1 MALPQGF
8 VLEEQPTQGMSL
20 PAGFQLE
27 TETPVV
33 ETQTKSQ
40 SGLSKLLQSAISLG
54 RSTASLADVT
64 VGGVLPAAAQMVSYP
79 LARLGRSPE
88 EAQSATQRI
97 VSAIDK
103 PFGKLA
109 GVTETPEYQ
118 QEAGRQLMD
127 YIGQNFQKGA
137 KYISEKTGLPVSD
150 VESYM
155 GSLSLAAPAVAKPA
169 LRVAQEAITPAM
181 EQAVIGA
188 KMPFEP
194 MLQAKRE
201 RMSAE
206 DYARGPQIDAAA
218 EAQRLGIALSPENIQ
233 PTFGPKTLSAIA
245 GQRGTDAIA
254 NANKNQIR
262 KVALNELGLPE
273 TTQLDSKTPFN
284 DARIKVSE
292 PYSQVRKLPTMT
304 ADETLIESLNKLRP
318 DEALIGSEK
327 YAKSTNAIIDDAVKK
342 TSNGLTGAEVLKNVQ
357 TLRQRAQKTYNNKN
371 ADLASLDIADTNLAI
386 ANVLESMIE
395 SNIFNPKLLSQFRE
409 ARQKM
414 AKTYAYEAA
423 TDFNTGMIDVNKL
436 SRVTAKDNVM
446 TGDIAALGKIAGNFP
461 EAFTTK
467 ATESVLSAPRI
478 TRSGVGGATGG
489 GLGYQIGGVTG
500 SIVGTALGAL
510 AGEGAGILA
519 ARRIASPEY
528 QAGLTLRDAR
538 IPVSQVATASQPI
551 PQSQAIV
558 PYQAPVEVLA
568 QGEGPYQP
576 NFVIQP
582 NQYGPRVTTPGFAPT
597 PPQLPSPSAQG
608 TFSSLRTEDTRRAG
622 MSKTL
627 GQLAEERIAE
637 MEAASRQP
645 TRGGVE
651 FVIDA
656 GGNLVEA
663 PIGGQPKTLAPSAL
677 ESAIAKMSGQV
688 VPETSTLFRTQTISP
703 KTGAKPY
710 TRITKKEGE
719 TTFERGVNQ
728 AFLMT
733 AEEKIAW
740 NKVKADLAEVVP
752 GMNTLS
758 NESILNRIQDREW
771 ATNAVQKAREKAD
784 SLVRQEAL
792 LTEQLANRNNLRMM
806 AKEIEAKQKQLDKV
820 KADRARMMN
829 LAEQMED
836 TLGLP
841 RPDLSRKQQ
850 GPKTRAA
857 FREGLLTNPQ
867 PFKMEIRGT
876 NKLLSG
882 D

>member
-27 TETPVV
+27 TEAPVV
-33 ETQTKSQ
+33 EPQAKNQ
-40 SGLSKLLQSAISLG
+40 GGLSKLLQSAISLG

-88 EAQSATQRI
+88 EAQAATQRI

-109 GVTETPEYQ
+109 GVTETPEYK

-127 YIGQNFQKGA
+127 YIGENFQKGA
-137 KYISEKTGLPVSD
+137 KFIAQKTGLPVAD
-150 VESYM
+150 IESYM
-155 GSLSLAAPAVAKPA
+155 GTLSIAAPAVAKP
-169 LRVAQEAITPAM
+169 VARTIQEVATPAI
-181 EQAVIGA
+181 EKAVIGA

-194 MLQAKRE
+194 MAQARRE

-233 PTFGPKTLSAIA
+233 PTIGPKTLSAIA

-254 NANKNQIR
+254 TANKNQIR
-262 KVALNELGLPE
+262 KVAINELGLPE
-273 TTQLDSKTPFN
+273 TTQFDSKTPFN
-284 DARIKVSE
+284 EARMRVSQ
-292 PYSQVRKLPTMT
+292 PYSEVRKLPTMV
-304 ADETLIESLNKLRP
+304 ADETILTSLDQLRP
-318 DEALIGSEK
+318 DKSLIGSQK
-327 YAKSTNAIIDDAVKK
+327 QARSTNAIINDAIEK
-342 TSNGLTGAEVLKNVQ
+342 TTTGLDGAEVLKNIQ
-357 TLRQRAQKTYNNKN
+357 SLRNRAQKTYNNKS
-371 ADLASLDIADTNLAI
+371 ADLAALDAADTNLAI

-395 SNIFNPKLLSQFRE
+395 TNITNPKLLSEFRQ

-414 AKTYAYEAA
+414 AKTYAYEGA

-436 SRVTAKDNVM
+436 SRITAKDNAM

-467 ATESVLSAPRI
+467 ATESALSAPRI
-478 TRSGVGGATGG
+478 TRSGIGGATGG
-489 GLGYQIGGVTG
+489 GLGYQLGGVTG

-519 ARRIASPEY
+519 ARRLASPEY
-528 QAGLTLRDAR
+528 QAGLNLRDAR
-538 IPVSQVATASQPI
+538 IPVSQVATAAQPI

-558 PYQAPVEVLA
+558 PYQQEVFDSSVGGPANKLRVVYDENGQPIYKPEQQR
-568 QGEGPYQP
+568 QG
-576 NFVIQP
+576 F
-582 NQYGPRVTTPGFAPT
+582 TTPQQ
-597 PPQLPSPSAQG
+597 PPQFGPTVFESQRGLPNEVPRQIYEAQK
-608 TFSSLRTEDTRRAG
+608 R
-622 MSKTL
+622 
-627 GQLAEERIAE
+627 AE
-637 MEAASRQP
+637 MAQEFRSAAERKPAS
-645 TRGGVE
+645 GGVE
-651 FVIDA
+651 FTFDA
-656 GGNLVEA
+656 AGNLVPVTTSGA
-663 PIGGQPKTLAPSAL
+663 GGVLPTAL

-752 GMNTLS
+752 GMKTLS
-758 NESILNRIQDREW
+758 NESILNKIQDREW
-771 ATNAVQKAREKAD
+771 ATNAVQKAREKAIAYEEIAARAKTQKD
-784 SLVRQEAL
+784 VREAM
-792 LTEQLANRNNLRMM
+792 ANRERM
-806 AKEIEAKQKQLDKV
+806 LD
-820 KADRARMMN
+820 
-829 LAEQMED
+829 LAEQMEQ
-836 TLGLP
+836 TFSLP
-841 RPDLSRKQQ
+841 RPDVSRKQQ

-857 FREGLLTNPQ
+857 FREGLFTNPP